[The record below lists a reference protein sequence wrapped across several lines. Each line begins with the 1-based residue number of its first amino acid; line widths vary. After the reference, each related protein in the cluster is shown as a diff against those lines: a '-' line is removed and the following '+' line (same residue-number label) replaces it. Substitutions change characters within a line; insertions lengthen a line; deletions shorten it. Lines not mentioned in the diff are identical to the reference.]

1 LRGVATATL
10 RSACLAMTCA
20 LTLRSQRSEND
31 HEPSHGQSPVWRPGA
46 THSRTARNLP
56 RAITNPRLGE
66 ALFDRQD
73 LHTDAPLHRFQRRS
87 RTHAWAKPCL
97 AGRPTALVRTQP
109 PEKNTSRG
117 RPSGMELPD
126 YPVIA
131 LTPTPWDQD
140 GPTPPLPAR
149 SFPRFVSRSA
159 SRPVFSQIRS
169 SFCCPPAP
177 DLIISPSHLL

>member
-1 LRGVATATL
+1 MRHPDR
-10 RSACLAMTCA
+10 RSAPVLKAHGAESWATRTRVRAKPHLAGRPAYSC
-20 LTLRSQRSEND
+20 TLANV
-31 HEPSHGQSPVWRPGA
+31 PRPI
-46 THSRTARNLP
+46 TTARM
-56 RAITNPRLGE
+56 GE
-66 ALFDRQD
+66 ALCRRQD
-73 LHTDAPLHRFQRRS
+73 LHADAPLHRFRRRS

-140 GPTPPLPAR
+140 GPTLPLPAR